1 MAKELEQEMY
11 IINFIILFLV
21 VFTIFSIFVGLLQ
34 SPIFWLVIGVVM
46 VYGMIKRYLIRKQME
61 QYVNQNKEKNTQQ
74 NSSDYYRSNQDTYH
88 GSSDVFDVDYE
99 VVDEE
104 TNE

>member
-1 MAKELEQEMY
+1 MY

-21 VFTIFSIFVGLLQ
+21 VFTIFSIFIGLIQ
-34 SPIFWLVIGVVM
+34 SPIFWLIVGVAI
-46 VYGMIKRYLIRKQME
+46 VYGMIKRYLLIKQME
-61 QYVNQNKEKNTQQ
+61 EYINNNKENTTQQ
-74 NSSDYYRSNQDTYH
+74 RSSEYYRTTQETSHSSD
-88 GSSDVFDVDYE
+88 DVIDVDYE